1 MDNEFQQRSWRLRN
15 AMASTYMA
23 HCMYVRAWT
32 LLPLPSD
39 RDIAEGSE
47 VIGNATAGEGHDDC
61 PGPSSDKITEPHDLY
76 ETWGSAFSTPGTP
89 YPRPHRTPC
98 SNCDQNLHPEGRY
111 QATIL
116 FRHRRR
122 PNVDT
127 DASAT
132 LMTLDSLSRGECH
145 LLLIKCEIGQPHPQ
159 QSESTQAFSGYLP
172 LRWFLVALRHCPH
185 SYARCLLPSSRVNGP
200 GFNHRPTPASRVS
213 AVPASTQPEH
223 NRPGC

>member
-1 MDNEFQQRSWRLRN
+1 MVRSHHYARDAHQYHYDQGSRPPLRPIHHHGSWLDDAARAHFMDNEFQQRSWRLRN

-132 LMTLDSLSRGECH
+132 LMTLDR
-145 LLLIKCEIGQPHPQ
+145 
-159 QSESTQAFSGYLP
+159 SEGVV
-172 LRWFLVALRHCPH
+172 RE
-185 SYARCLLPSSRVNGP
+185 RV
-200 GFNHRPTPASRVS
+200 
-213 AVPASTQPEH
+213 
-223 NRPGC
+223 